1 MRQKTQ
7 HLSIPYKAITSF
19 SVESAGTFD
28 MDSELNIW
36 ISGQGTPITRTLKKG
51 TDVLAIQAMLTIPA
65 DFYFQFGLLA
75 FLLGHSAY
83 CIAFGFHCIQTSG
96 LICGI
101 CTAPLLTLAF
111 SWWLLPHING
121 DIKIPVIAYMLV
133 ITTMVILALGAYAK
147 GAPNH
152 ITLGEFL
159 FFFLTSPWPLINL
172 LAQKSLASSGDFPYT
187 ILDNSFWLIVQHI

>member
-1 MRQKTQ
+1 
-7 HLSIPYKAITSF
+7 
-19 SVESAGTFD
+19 

-147 GAPNH
+147 GAPKH